1 MTPAAKWSAAADAAK
16 ATEAAE
22 ATEATEAAKPAR
34 PAKPKPRGIRQTM
47 SDLHTWSGLLAG
59 WLLYAMFLTGT
70 VSYFKEELSDW
81 MRPEVAWQAQT
92 DAGEVAQRVA
102 DHLGQVAAGTSQW
115 SLTLPTERSNT
126 ASAFWRMPQA
136 TPGARRT
143 FGSANFN
150 PATGQ
155 EVKARDTLGGEFFY
169 RFHFQF
175 YYMPVI
181 WGRWLAGFCAMFM
194 LVAIVSGVIT
204 HKKIFVDFFTF
215 RWGKGQRSW
224 LDAHN
229 ALSVFGLPFHAMITY
244 TGLVTLMA
252 LYMPWGDQAAY
263 KSPAQRQE
271 LNMQVNAFL
280 QPGKA
285 AGVAAPLAPVD
296 AMVREAQARWGKDQ
310 VGRVTVTN
318 PGDSSARVAVTP
330 GDGSRVSMSPQYLLF
345 DGVSGKLIEVHD
357 KVGPAAEVR
366 GVMYALHLGRFSDL
380 QLRWLYFIVSLAGTA
395 MVGTGLVMW
404 TVKRRQ
410 QLPDPQRPYFGFRLV
425 ERLNIAAI
433 AGLSIAMA
441 AYLWANRLLPTDL
454 AARGAGE
461 VNVFFGVWGATL
473 LYAMARPARRAW
485 IELLW
490 AGAAVLALLPVLNAL
505 TTARPFWRSVA
516 VGDWVFAGVDLM
528 LWALALL
535 HVMLAL
541 KAQRHKPRVKP
552 ARKAGPRAVERAK
565 DDAVAGTGTGTG
577 ASAGTGTGTGPGPGV
592 AGSAT
597 SAREGA

>member
-1 MTPAAKWSAAADAAK
+1 
-16 ATEAAE
+16 
-22 ATEATEAAKPAR
+22 
-34 PAKPKPRGIRQTM
+34 M
-47 SDLHTWSGLLAG
+47 SDLHTWSGLLVG

-81 MRPEVAWQAQT
+81 MRPEVVRQAQT
-92 DAGEVAQRVA
+92 DAAEVAQRVA
-102 DHLGQVAAGTSQW
+102 DHLGQVAAGTTQW
-115 SLTLPTERSNT
+115 SLTLPTVRSNT

-136 TPGARRT
+136 APGGRRT

-150 PATGQ
+150 PATG
-155 EVKARDTLGGEFFY
+155 EEIKARDTLGGEFFY

-175 YYMPVI
+175 YYMPVL

-271 LNMQVNAFL
+271 LTTQVNAFL

-285 AGVAAPLAPVD
+285 TGVAAPLAPVD
-296 AMVREAQARWGKDQ
+296 EMVRQAQARWGKDQ
-310 VGRVTVTN
+310 VGRVTVAN
-318 PGDSSARVAVTP
+318 PGDSSARVALTP
-330 GDGSRVSMSPQYLLF
+330 ADGARVSMSPQYLLF

-357 KVGPAAEVR
+357 QVGPAAETR

-410 QLPDPQRPYFGFRLV
+410 QLPDPMKPYFGFRLV

-433 AGLSIAMA
+433 AGLSVAMT
-441 AYLWANRLLPTDL
+441 AYLWGNRLLPVDL
-454 AARGAGE
+454 GGRGAAE
-461 VNVFFGVWGATL
+461 VNVFFGVWAGTL
-473 LYAMARPARRAW
+473 LYALARPARRAW

-490 AGAAVLALLPVLNAL
+490 LAAAMLALLPVLNAL
-505 TTARPFWRSVA
+505 TTSRPFWRSVA
-516 VGDWVFAGVDLM
+516 VGDWVYAGVDLM
-528 LWALALL
+528 AWALALL

-541 KAQRHKPRVKP
+541 TAQHHKPRVKP
-552 ARKAGPRAVERAK
+552 ARKAGPRAGDRVGQ
-565 DDAVAGTGTGTG
+565 DAGTGTGAARPAAVT
-577 ASAGTGTGTGPGPGV
+577 
-592 AGSAT
+592 
-597 SAREGA
+597 REGA